1 MFNAT
6 SKVADCFS
14 WRRSVSTF
22 SLAKRNGI
30 YRFAALVLSQNG
42 AEAFLYLRWMI
53 SFIYHLHLL
62 AVSFHFTFFYLF
74 FFIIIIFFFGRRASR
89 IYLEAVWIID
99 PILPRGELWQLLL
112 ALLESILEFR
122 MVNNRLEFAM
132 LTNSNVNHNR
142 SIVNE
147 NLLEW
152 DGTGAVAKS
161 NWINLIWRI
170 SFLKNLKKKNWCW
183 LKQLAATALNGTR
196 PTKKSSALIG
206 HSLRRRSLLTWA
218 SISVSTTSMS
228 LYAVSLGSSLFDSLL
243 LLFFLP
249 LFFIFLLQFSLDFTL
264 THLNA

>member
-170 SFLKNLKKKNWCW
+170 SFLKNLKKKIGVDWNSWQLRLWMAHGRQRNHQRLSGILFGEDRCW
-183 LKQLAATALNGTR
+183 L
-196 PTKKSSALIG
+196 G
-206 HSLRRRSLLTWA
+206 HPYRFQPRQCH
-218 SISVSTTSMS
+218 ST
-228 LYAVSLGSSLFDSLL
+228 
-243 LLFFLP
+243 
-249 LFFIFLLQFSLDFTL
+249 Q
-264 THLNA
+264 